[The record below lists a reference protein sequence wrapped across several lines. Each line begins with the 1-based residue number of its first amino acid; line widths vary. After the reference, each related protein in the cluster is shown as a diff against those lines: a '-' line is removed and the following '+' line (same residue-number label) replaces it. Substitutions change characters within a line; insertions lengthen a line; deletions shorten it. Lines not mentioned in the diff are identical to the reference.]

1 MITAGNL
8 YRPISKIVKP
18 IHLVGLVIL
27 AALWGFR
34 HWNPPPLQ
42 TLQLKTFDL
51 YQKIQ
56 PREFQDLPVPVIII
70 DIDEK
75 SLERLG
81 QWPWPRTLLA
91 QLVDKIRDYG
101 AGVVGFDVFFPEYDR
116 MSPTLLAENLH
127 GLDSELVDQLK
138 ALPTTEAV
146 FAKSLQRMRTVLG
159 QGTLPEEGEPRETD
173 PLKAKIALMGNQK
186 KIYARIPNFP
196 GLLRNVPELEDTA
209 MGLGMVALEPEIDGV
224 IRRVNMVLRIKEQIY
239 PTITLEIMRLALGQD
254 NLLIRLDE
262 KAQTQSI
269 RIRGL
274 KQIGTPEIPTD
285 TRFRTWV
292 HFRPHDPENMYVS
305 AVDIL
310 EGKIPA
316 ERLKNA
322 LTLIGTS
329 ALGLKDI
336 RHTPLSDALPG
347 VEVHAQLLEMML
359 SNSFL
364 HRPPWS
370 QNAEVF
376 AIVLVGLIMIILVPL
391 LGATYTLLF
400 ATVLVGGMVGF
411 SWYAYTDMKMLIDAV
426 YPSLSG
432 LILYMSLTYMNFI
445 REEKQKKQVRGAF
458 SMYMSPALVEK
469 LADDPDLLKLGGE
482 MKEMTLL
489 FADIRGFT
497 TISETYKEHP
507 EALTEFINKF
517 LTPMT
522 GVILEREGTIDKYMG
537 DCIMAFWNAPLD
549 DAQHPTNACDSA
561 LAMIKACDDVGVIV
575 KQQAEERAAS
585 ARANIEHAKAKLRK
599 GDTKAE
605 NEIQAAEQMLALAEQ
620 ERDLSVKI
628 GIGLNT
634 DIVCVGNMGSDQR
647 FDYSVLGDG
656 VNLAARLEG
665 QSKTYGVAIVL
676 GEDTH
681 NQAPD
686 YACIE
691 LDLIQVKGQT
701 RPTRIFGLLGNEQV
715 ASSAEFV
722 KYKEKHDRL
731 LLCYRSQ
738 QWDEASKLSSECWN
752 LCGPW
757 GNTGLYDLFDER
769 IKEYKDSPPG
779 DEEGNWD
786 GVYVATSK

>member
-1 MITAGNL
+1 
-8 YRPISKIVKP
+8 
-18 IHLVGLVIL
+18 
-27 AALWGFR
+27 
-34 HWNPPPLQ
+34 
-42 TLQLKTFDL
+42 
-51 YQKIQ
+51 
-56 PREFQDLPVPVIII
+56 
-70 DIDEK
+70 
-75 SLERLG
+75 
-81 QWPWPRTLLA
+81 
-91 QLVDKIRDYG
+91 
-101 AGVVGFDVFFPEYDR
+101 
-116 MSPTLLAENLH
+116 
-127 GLDSELVDQLK
+127 
-138 ALPTTEAV
+138 
-146 FAKSLQRMRTVLG
+146 
-159 QGTLPEEGEPRETD
+159 
-173 PLKAKIALMGNQK
+173 
-186 KIYARIPNFP
+186 
-196 GLLRNVPELEDTA
+196 
-209 MGLGMVALEPEIDGV
+209 
-224 IRRVNMVLRIKEQIY
+224 
-239 PTITLEIMRLALGQD
+239 
-254 NLLIRLDE
+254 
-262 KAQTQSI
+262 
-269 RIRGL
+269 
-274 KQIGTPEIPTD
+274 
-285 TRFRTWV
+285 
-292 HFRPHDPENMYVS
+292 
-305 AVDIL
+305 
-310 EGKIPA
+310 
-316 ERLKNA
+316 
-322 LTLIGTS
+322 
-329 ALGLKDI
+329 
-336 RHTPLSDALPG
+336 
-347 VEVHAQLLEMML
+347 
-359 SNSFL
+359 
-364 HRPPWS
+364 
-370 QNAEVF
+370 
-376 AIVLVGLIMIILVPL
+376 
-391 LGATYTLLF
+391 LF

-561 LAMIKACDDVGVIV
+561 LAMLKACDDVGVIV

-585 ARANIEHAKAKLRK
+585 ARANIEHAKAKLGK

-656 VNLAARLEG
+656 VNLASRLEG

-701 RPTRIFGLLGNEQV
+701 RPTRIFGLLGNQQV
-715 ASSAEFV
+715 ASSSEFV

-769 IKEYKDSPPG
+769 IEEYKDSPPG